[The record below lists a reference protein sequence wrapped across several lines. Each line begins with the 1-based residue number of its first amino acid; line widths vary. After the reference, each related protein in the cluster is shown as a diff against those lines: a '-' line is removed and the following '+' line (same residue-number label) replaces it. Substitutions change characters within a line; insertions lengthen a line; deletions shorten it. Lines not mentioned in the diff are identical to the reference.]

1 MSILV
6 TLLLGAAGVAV
17 VLALY
22 KAAVA
27 ARQLAAGDG
36 RLRLMELARAR
47 GLALPPTRKHGELQA
62 NAIAV
67 RRCLLC
73 RRQARCDELAA
84 AQDWAALGEICPN
97 RAYLDSLRAG

>member
-1 MSILV
+1 MSALLA
-6 TLLLGAAGVAV
+6 LLLGAAGVAAM
-17 VLALY
+17 LALY
-22 KAAVA
+22 KAIMA

-36 RLRLMELARAR
+36 RLRLREFARAR
-47 GLALPPTRKHGELQA
+47 GLAFRPTRSHGEIQA

>member
-1 MSILV
+1 MSVLFA
-6 TLLLGAAGVAV
+6 LLLGAAGIAAA
-17 VLALY
+17 LALY
-22 KAAVA
+22 KAVAA

-36 RLRLMELARAR
+36 RLRLQELARAR
-47 GLALPPTRKHGELQA
+47 GLAWRPTRNPGEIQA
-62 NAIAV
+62 SAVAV